1 MKKYIIFA
9 FCMLAIIIS
18 CKSGKNGP
26 KAVVEDFLVKLKA
39 GDIESAMKLTSKKD
53 RENWELM
60 KKAFDVYNK
69 LDKDT
74 KEEYEEPIGY
84 NMEEVLKKGAQFIEV
99 GSEKI
104 YGDSAVVVL
113 EGKKDNKAK
122 EKQEMKLIKEENKW
136 VIVLGFK
143 FDDESEKESTSE

>member
-1 MKKYIIFA
+1 MIRYLIIA
-9 FCMLAIIIS
+9 FCMLALISS

-26 KAVVEDFLVKLKA
+26 KAVVEDFLGKLKS
-39 GDIESAMKLTSKKD
+39 GDIESAMKLTSMKD

-60 KKAFDVYNK
+60 KKTFDVYNK

-84 NMEEVLKKGAQFIEV
+84 NMEEVLKKGAQFIEA

-113 EGKKDNKAK
+113 EGKKSDRGK

-143 FDDESEKESTSE
+143 FDDENEKDSTSE